1 MRNFSILALISV
13 ALAGCVSTPPTG
25 VHQPMTVRPNSNS
38 EKIAA
43 NGSIYQANAGRP
55 LFEDRRARYI
65 GDILTVN
72 IVENTTATIKSSS
85 DASSTG
91 TATASVGAITG
102 LPNLGLPGLGLNGS
116 HTNTFAGKGDSAQN
130 NVFTGTMT
138 VTVIETLGNGNLLV
152 SGEKQV
158 AIGPGQEFIRLSG
171 VVNPYTITSANT
183 VSSSQIAD
191 ARVEYKSSG
200 YIADSQVMG
209 WLARFFLS
217 VLPF

>member
-1 MRNFSILALISV
+1 MRNLTLLAFIAV

-25 VHQPMTVRPNSNS
+25 VHQPMTVRPASTT
-38 EKIAA
+38 ERIAA

-72 IVENTTATIKSSS
+72 IVENTSASLKASS
-85 DASSTG
+85 DASSVG
-91 TATASVGAITG
+91 TTTASVGTISG
-102 LPNLGLPGLGLNGS
+102 VPNLGLPGLAINGS
-116 HTNTFAGKGDSAQN
+116 HTNTFAGKGDAAAT

-158 AIGPGQEFIRLSG
+158 AIGQGQEFIRLSG
-171 VVNPYTITSANT
+171 VVNPYTISSSNT
-183 VSSSQIAD
+183 VNSSQIAD

-209 WLARFFLS
+209 WLARFFLN
-217 VLPF
+217 VIPF